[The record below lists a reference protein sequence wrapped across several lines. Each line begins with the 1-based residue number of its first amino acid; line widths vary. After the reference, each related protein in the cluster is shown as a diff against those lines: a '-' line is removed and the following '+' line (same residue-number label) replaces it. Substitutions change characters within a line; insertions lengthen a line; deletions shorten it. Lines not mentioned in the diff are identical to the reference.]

1 MAKFKTP
8 YDTLLRVRRIEE
20 DRAKAEM
27 AVAMHAERDAVA
39 TLETRREEYPRV
51 VAPPD
56 SETDL
61 GGFRR
66 HISRAEAAAASV
78 TQAASA
84 VESAH
89 EHVDSAR
96 EALRQ
101 AAMRTQGLER
111 LVERARTERLAEMLE
126 ADQRT
131 AEESM
136 TRKKKGHP

>member
-20 DRAKAEM
+20 DKAKGEM
-27 AVAMHAERDAVA
+27 ALAMHAHRDAVR
-39 TLETRREEYPRV
+39 TLEVRREEYPSV

-66 HISRAEAAAASV
+66 HVARAEAAAASV
-78 TQAASA
+78 TQAAAAVDSA
-84 VESAH
+84 A

-96 EALRQ
+96 EAVKQ

-111 LVERARTERLAEMLE
+111 LVQRAKEERFAEMLE

-136 TRKKKGHP
+136 TRKKKGRP